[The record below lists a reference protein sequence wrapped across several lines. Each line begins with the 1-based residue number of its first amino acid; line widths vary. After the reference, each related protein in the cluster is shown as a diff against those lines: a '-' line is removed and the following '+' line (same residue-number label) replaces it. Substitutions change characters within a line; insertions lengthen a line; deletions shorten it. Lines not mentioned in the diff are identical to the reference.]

1 MTASAAD
8 RELARRNAELVALH
22 ETALALL
29 EHRGLENVLQL
40 LVERLAS
47 LVPTEYAVIF
57 LVHALGDPLSPVA
70 AFRTTAPSQDAWL
83 RPGTSVVDRVVETGE
98 TFVVNDYAAWPE
110 RSDTAP
116 AGLTAAAGLA
126 LKLNERLIGVIGV
139 GLADGRRFEEAEVA
153 ALERFARLASVVVA
167 GARAAEEF
175 RRQAELLEDAN
186 VFVRGLDG
194 TITYWTRGAERL
206 YGWTNEEAVGRI
218 SNELIRTEFPRPLPE
233 IEAALA
239 QKGRWEGELVHT
251 CKDGSRVI
259 VASLWVLRRD
269 AEGNAFEV
277 FEVDNDVT
285 AARAAERFSAQVLTN
300 VGHGV
305 VIYDLDLRCVVWNRF
320 MEELM
325 GVPARD
331 AVGKHAREVSPILT
345 HGEAIAPFERALAG
359 EYIDLKDYAFQT
371 ANSSTVW
378 VWVSLAPLRD
388 ASGEIAGVIS
398 TVRDVT
404 DRRLAEDSE
413 RKQRELAETIA
424 AASQALTQE
433 LDLGAVLETTLEY
446 LERLVPYD
454 SASVMLL
461 DETGRLAV
469 RAARGYGTS
478 IDEAAMKRLAFDVS
492 MSPYLRPLVQERR
505 SVLVGDTTKAKGWV
519 LLPGIEHVRSWIG
532 VPLIVG
538 GETLGAYSIDKVE
551 AGFFTAEHVAR
562 AEMLAAH
569 GAFAI
574 ENARLHEEL
583 LRRAAELEARVV
595 DGTQKA
601 VAARADAER
610 ANRAKS
616 EFLSR
621 VSHDLRTPLN
631 AILGFGQLLQLDGLD
646 AEQEDSVG
654 QIQRAGHHLLELIDE
669 ILDISRIE
677 TEQLGLASE
686 QVDLAA
692 AIAEAIELIRP
703 LAAERSIRLR
713 GPSRRRAPA
722 LVMADS
728 QRLLQILLNLLG
740 NAVSYTPSRGQVVVS
755 CRRRG
760 GRFRVGVSD
769 TGPGIAEED
778 RAKLFEPFE
787 RLASSEGTEGTGLG
801 LALVKRLT
809 EAMGGRVGYEAV
821 PAGGSL
827 FWFDLPRWVP
837 DGATPDARS
846 AVRNPGGG
854 HHARWGARS
863 WGYE

>member
-1 MTASAAD
+1 MTASAAE
-8 RELARRNAELVALH
+8 RELARTNAELVALH

-57 LVHALGDPLSPVA
+57 LVQALGDPLA

-83 RPGTSVVDRVVETGE
+83 RPGTRVVDRVVETGE

-110 RSDTAP
+110 RSDAAP

-126 LKLNERLIGVIGV
+126 LKLNERFIGVIGV
-139 GLADGRRFEEAEVA
+139 GLGGGRRFEDAEVA

-167 GARAAEEF
+167 GARAEEEF

-194 TITYWTRGAERL
+194 TISYWNRGAERL
-206 YGWTNEEAVGRI
+206 YGWTNEEAVGRL
-218 SNELIRTEFPRPLPE
+218 SNELIRTEFPQPLPE

-239 QKGRWEGELVHT
+239 QNGRWQGELVHIH
-251 CKDGSRVI
+251 KDGSRII

-269 AEGNAFEV
+269 AEGKPFEV

-285 AARAAERFSAQVLTN
+285 AERAAERFSAQLLAN

-305 VIYDLDLRCVVWNRF
+305 TIQGPDLRYVVWNRF
-320 MEELM
+320 MEKLT
-325 GVPARD
+325 GVPAKDVMGRHPRD
-331 AVGKHAREVSPILT
+331 VSPFMVDAGTIV
-345 HGEAIAPFERALAG
+345 PFEQALAG
-359 EYIDLKDYAFQT
+359 EYVDLKDYAFQT
-371 ANSSTVW
+371 ASGSTVW

-404 DRRLAEDSE
+404 DRRLAEEGE

-433 LDLGAVLETTLEY
+433 LDLAAVLETTLEY
-446 LERLVPYD
+446 LQRLVPYD

-461 DETGRLAV
+461 DETGRLAM
-469 RAARGYGTS
+469 RASRGYGS
-478 IDEAAMKRLAFDVS
+478 WIDEAAMKRLAFDLS
-492 MSPYLRPLVQERR
+492 KNPHLRPLVQERR
-505 SVLVGDTTKAKGWV
+505 SVLVADTTQAEGWV
-519 LLPGIEHVRSWIG
+519 LTPGIEHVRSWIG
-532 VPLIVG
+532 VPLVVG
-538 GETLGAYSIDKVE
+538 GETLGAYSIDKGV

-562 AEMLAAH
+562 VEMLAAH

-595 DGTQKA
+595 DGTRKA

-631 AILGFGQLLQLDGLD
+631 AILGFGQLLQLDGLNT
-646 AEQEDSVG
+646 EQEDSVG
-654 QIQRAGHHLLELIDE
+654 QIQRAGRHLLELIDE
-669 ILDISRIE
+669 IIDISRIE
-677 TEQLGLASE
+677 TDQLGLSPE
-686 QVDLAA
+686 EVDLDY

-703 LAAERSIRLR
+703 LAAERSILLR
-713 GPSRRRAPA
+713 RPSRRQAPR
-722 LVMADS
+722 LVTADR

-740 NAVSYTPSRGQVVVS
+740 NAVSYTPPQGEVRVS

-760 GRFRVGVSD
+760 RRLRVGIRD
-769 TGPGIAEED
+769 TGPGVAEED
-778 RAKLFEPFE
+778 RGRLFEPFE
-787 RLASSEGTEGTGLG
+787 RLPSSEGTEGTGLG
-801 LALVKRLT
+801 LAVVKRLT
-809 EAMGGRVGYEAV
+809 EAMGGCVGYEAV

-827 FWFDLPRWVP
+827 FWFELP
-837 DGATPDARS
+837 AS
-846 AVRNPGGG
+846 
-854 HHARWGARS
+854 
-863 WGYE
+863 